1 MKQVLR
7 FNKVIKRI
15 VFTGDLIL
23 LNGTFLSLY
32 TLLGSKFFADP
43 FIHSLPQVLV
53 LLNLCYLVSN
63 MSSGIILHRCVVR
76 PEQIVWRALRNSAG
90 HALFFSCALTFGNFG
105 ILSARFFLLFYIAF
119 TLLLVC
125 YRLLFRKIL
134 KSYRKHGGNSRSIIL
149 VGSNSNIIELYHQMT
164 DDVTSGF
171 RVIGYFDDQPGSRF
185 PEKVNYLGKPGKIVD
200 RLKQGGVEQVYCC
213 LPSARSE
220 EILPIID
227 YCENHLIRFF
237 SVPNVRSYLK
247 RRMYF
252 ELLGNVP
259 VLCIRQE
266 PLSFAENRFRKR
278 VFDIAF
284 SLLFLCTLFPIIY
297 VIVGLTIKITS
308 PGPIFFKQ
316 KRSGEDGRE
325 FWCYKFRSMKVNTQ
339 SDTLQ
344 ATLHDPRKTRF
355 GNFLRKSSIDELPQ
369 FINVL
374 MGDMSVVG
382 PRPHML
388 KHTEQYSQLIN
399 KYMVRHF
406 VKPGVTGWAQVTGFR
421 GETHELWQMEGR
433 VQRDIWYIEHWTF
446 MLDLYIIYKTVRN
459 ALEGEKE
466 AY

>member
-220 EILPIID
+220 AILPISAYYFHTINLNGFLANLVAVPLATFLL
-227 YCENHLIRFF
+227 YAAMLCLIFPFLLSQYLAWIPEVTEKIIMGFLHIFAPYSFNLHHLYP
-237 SVPNVRSYLK
+237 SVPTVLLSYISLIFLYLYFTK
-247 RRMYF
+247 PGKKWRRYSMF
-252 ELLGNVP
+252 TLFILLCWNISSHFY
-259 VLCIRQE
+259 LANRQE
-266 PLSFAENRFRKR
+266 II
-278 VFDIAF
+278 VF
-284 SLLFLCTLFPIIY
+284 
-297 VIVGLTIKITS
+297 
-308 PGPIFFKQ
+308 Q
-316 KRSGEDGRE
+316 
-325 FWCYKFRSMKVNTQ
+325 
-339 SDTLQ
+339 
-344 ATLHDPRKTRF
+344 
-355 GNFLRKSSIDELPQ
+355 LPQ
-369 FINVL
+369 KSAIILNYKGYYTYL
-374 MGDMSVVG
+374 LRSSDSL
-382 PRPHML
+382 PQTQH
-388 KHTEQYSQLIN
+388 YI
-399 KYMVRHF
+399 
-406 VKPGVTGWAQVTGFR
+406 AQNNPPNS
-421 GETHELWQMEGR
+421 
-433 VQRDIWYIEHWTF
+433 
-446 MLDLYIIYKTVRN
+446 RN
-459 ALEGEKE
+459 IF
-466 AY
+466 

>member
-63 MSSGIILHRCVVR
+63 MSSGIILHRRVVR

-237 SVPNVRSYLK
+237 QCPQRAQLSEAAHVLRAPGQRARTLHPPGAAQFCRKPIQEACVRHRFLALVSLHPLPHYLCHC
-247 RRMYF
+247 RADHQNH
-252 ELLGNVP
+252 LAGSHL
-259 VLCIRQE
+259 
-266 PLSFAENRFRKR
+266 
-278 VFDIAF
+278 
-284 SLLFLCTLFPIIY
+284 
-297 VIVGLTIKITS
+297 
-308 PGPIFFKQ
+308 
-316 KRSGEDGRE
+316 
-325 FWCYKFRSMKVNTQ
+325 
-339 SDTLQ
+339 LQ
-344 ATLHDPRKTRF
+344 AKAQWRRRTGILVLQVPLHEGEHAERHPAGHLAR
-355 GNFLRKSSIDELPQ
+355 SPQ
-369 FINVL
+369 
-374 MGDMSVVG
+374 
-382 PRPHML
+382 
-388 KHTEQYSQLIN
+388 
-399 KYMVRHF
+399 
-406 VKPGVTGWAQVTGFR
+406 
-421 GETHELWQMEGR
+421 
-433 VQRDIWYIEHWTF
+433 
-446 MLDLYIIYKTVRN
+446 N
-459 ALEGEKE
+459 ALRQLP
-466 AY
+466 A

>member
-63 MSSGIILHRCVVR
+63 MSSGIILHRRVVR

-119 TLLLVC
+119 
-125 YRLLFRKIL
+125 
-134 KSYRKHGGNSRSIIL
+134 IL

>member
-1 MKQVLR
+1 MACLTQQC
-7 FNKVIKRI
+7 
-15 VFTGDLIL
+15 
-23 LNGTFLSLY
+23 GTR
-32 TLLGSKFFADP
+32 
-43 FIHSLPQVLV
+43 LV
-53 LLNLCYLVSN
+53 
-63 MSSGIILHRCVVR
+63 
-76 PEQIVWRALRNSAG
+76 
-90 HALFFSCALTFGNFG
+90 FSCALTFGNFG

-278 VFDIAF
+278 VFDIASRSCF
-284 SLLFLCTLFPIIY
+284 FAPSSPLSMSL
-297 VIVGLTIKITS
+297 
-308 PGPIFFKQ
+308 
-316 KRSGEDGRE
+316 SG
-325 FWCYKFRSMKVNTQ
+325 
-339 SDTLQ
+339 
-344 ATLHDPRKTRF
+344 
-355 GNFLRKSSIDELPQ
+355 
-369 FINVL
+369 
-374 MGDMSVVG
+374 
-382 PRPHML
+382 
-388 KHTEQYSQLIN
+388 
-399 KYMVRHF
+399 
-406 VKPGVTGWAQVTGFR
+406 
-421 GETHELWQMEGR
+421 
-433 VQRDIWYIEHWTF
+433 
-446 MLDLYIIYKTVRN
+446 
-459 ALEGEKE
+459 
-466 AY
+466 

>member
-308 PGPIFFKQ
+308 PGWAARLGFAFSSPTSAVRTSISSRLSTPIPVLAEMGHTMVSPPQ
-316 KRSGEDGRE
+316 SSHTRPYSVSCCLMRSGFASGL
-325 FWCYKFRSMKVNTQ
+325 SILLM
-339 SDTLQ
+339 
-344 ATLHDPRKTRF
+344 ATMMGIPAALAWLMDSTVWGMMPSSAATTR
-355 GNFLRKSSIDELPQ
+355 
-369 FINVL
+369 
-374 MGDMSVVG
+374 MAMSVTMA
-382 PRPHML
+382 PRARM
-388 KHTEQYSQLIN
+388 E
-399 KYMVRHF
+399 
-406 VKPGVTGWAQVTGFR
+406 VKASWPGVSRKVMGLPLICT
-421 GETHELWQMEGR
+421 
-433 VQRDIWYIEHWTF
+433 
-446 MLDLYIIYKTVRN
+446 
-459 ALEGEKE
+459 
-466 AY
+466 